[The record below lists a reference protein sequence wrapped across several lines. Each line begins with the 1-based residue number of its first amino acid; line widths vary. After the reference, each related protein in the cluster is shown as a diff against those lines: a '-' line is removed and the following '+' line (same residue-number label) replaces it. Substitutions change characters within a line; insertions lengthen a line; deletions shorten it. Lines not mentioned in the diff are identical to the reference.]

1 MCTVSLKEAF
11 DRDGEALQRAGEI
24 EPIREGGFARLI
36 GAEGEEIDREA
47 KTPAWSPSGNEI
59 GLPSPSEEKGLSLG

>member
-1 MCTVSLKEAF
+1 MCTVTLQEAF

-36 GAEGEEIDREA
+36 GAEGEEIDREG
-47 KTPAWSPSGNEI
+47 KTPAWS
-59 GLPSPSEEKGLSLG
+59 

>member
-24 EPIREGGFARLI
+24 EPVREGGFARLI
-36 GAEGEEIDREA
+36 GAEGEEIDRES
-47 KTPAWSPSGNEI
+47 KTPAWSPAGNEI